1 MTRRLV
7 ALATAAAFAVGCAPA
22 EGRNLDDQQ
31 LSELERLVHET
42 SELVDHTERE
52 LEGTRPES

>member
-7 ALATAAAFAVGCAPA
+7 ALATVAAFAVGCAPA
-22 EGRNLDDQQ
+22 ESRHLDDQQ

-52 LEGTRPES
+52 LEADPP